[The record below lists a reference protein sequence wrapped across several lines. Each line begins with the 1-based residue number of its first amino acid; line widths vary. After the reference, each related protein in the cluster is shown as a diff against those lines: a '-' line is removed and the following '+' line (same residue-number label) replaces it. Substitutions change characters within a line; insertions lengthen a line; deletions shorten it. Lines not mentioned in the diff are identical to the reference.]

1 MTELTVV
8 VNDLE
13 VRCGDFGDRGRLR
26 PTCWSGAGPLVGAS
40 GSGKTTTG
48 LALLGEYPPGSQV
61 AGRVRVAGRNVG
73 PGQPPRSG
81 VVGYIPQH
89 PSSVLNPVRRI
100 GSVLREIADKHDR
113 PSRAVIDSL
122 RRAQLPADAAFLRRY
137 PHQLSG
143 GQQQRLVVAQAL
155 IGNPTVIVADEPT
168 TGQDAITRTEIRSEL
183 TALTRRGIA
192 VVMLSHDL
200 DLVRALA
207 DQIVVLHSGQIVEAA
222 PAEQVLSSPAQDY
235 TRALLAAQHTTG
247 TPSNGH
253 TQADH
258 PPTSGLAVT
267 NLTARYRQGGRGFTA
282 VHPLDLDASPGE
294 CVAIVGRSGSGK
306 TTLARCIA
314 GLHTPARGEVTLNG
328 RPLFASLRR
337 RSRADIAGV
346 QYVFQDA
353 RASFDEHRTVL
364 AQIARTAVR
373 LRGQAPTQAQAA
385 AAAVLA
391 EVSLSADTVRRRP
404 QALSGGELQRAA
416 LARALL
422 ARPSVLICDEITSGL
437 DPVTQTSILD
447 QLDALRH
454 KHGLTVL
461 LISHDFG
468 VVARLADRILVLH
481 EGHVVEHGLTARL
494 LTTPQHP
501 ATRRLLGLDSHH
513 EPVEIMHT

>member
-306 TTLARCIA
+306 TTWPAASPDCTPPLAVRSPSTAGPCSHRCA
-314 GLHTPARGEVTLNG
+314 VAPAPTSPECSTSSRTPALPSTNTAPFSPKSPAPPCGYEDKPPP
-328 RPLFASLRR
+328 RPR
-337 RSRADIAGV
+337 
-346 QYVFQDA
+346 
-353 RASFDEHRTVL
+353 
-364 AQIARTAVR
+364 
-373 LRGQAPTQAQAA
+373 P
-385 AAAVLA
+385 
-391 EVSLSADTVRRRP
+391 RRRP
-404 QALSGGELQRAA
+404 CWPRSAYRRTPSGDGRKRCPAA
-416 LARALL
+416 N
-422 ARPSVLICDEITSGL
+422 CSGRHS
-437 DPVTQTSILD
+437 PV
-447 QLDALRH
+447 RCWP
-454 KHGLTVL
+454 G
-461 LISHDFG
+461 
-468 VVARLADRILVLH
+468 
-481 EGHVVEHGLTARL
+481 
-494 LTTPQHP
+494 
-501 ATRRLLGLDSHH
+501 RRS
-513 EPVEIMHT
+513 

>member
-1 MTELTVV
+1 M
-8 VNDLE
+8 
-13 VRCGDFGDRGRLR
+13 RRDRRTLR
-26 PTCWSGAGPLVGAS
+26 
-40 GSGKTTTG
+40 
-48 LALLGEYPPGSQV
+48 
-61 AGRVRVAGRNVG
+61 
-73 PGQPPRSG
+73 
-81 VVGYIPQH
+81 
-89 PSSVLNPVRRI
+89 
-100 GSVLREIADKHDR
+100 
-113 PSRAVIDSL
+113 
-122 RRAQLPADAAFLRRY
+122 
-137 PHQLSG
+137 
-143 GQQQRLVVAQAL
+143 QRK
-155 IGNPTVIVADEPT
+155 
-168 TGQDAITRTEIRSEL
+168 
-183 TALTRRGIA
+183 
-192 VVMLSHDL
+192 
-200 DLVRALA
+200 
-207 DQIVVLHSGQIVEAA
+207 
-222 PAEQVLSSPAQDY
+222 
-235 TRALLAAQHTTG
+235 
-247 TPSNGH
+247 
-253 TQADH
+253 DH
-258 PPTSGLAVT
+258 
-267 NLTARYRQGGRGFTA
+267 
-282 VHPLDLDASPGE
+282 
-294 CVAIVGRSGSGK
+294 
-306 TTLARCIA
+306 LARCIA

>member
-1 MTELTVV
+1 MTEPAVV

-13 VRCGDFGDRGRLR
+13 VRCGEATLVGGIGFTL
-26 PTCWSGAGPLVGAS
+26 PAGQVLALVGAS

-48 LALLGEYPPGSQV
+48 LALLGEYPHGAQV
-61 AGRVRVAGRNVG
+61 SGRVRVAGQTVG

-100 GSVLREIADKHDR
+100 GSVLREIAGRHDR
-113 PSRAVIDSL
+113 PSRAVTDSL

-143 GQQQRLVVAQAL
+143 GQQQRLVLSQAL
-155 IGNPTVIVADEPT
+155 IGNPTLIVADEPT
-168 TGQDAITRTEIRSEL
+168 TGQDTITSTEIRTEL
-183 TALTRRGIA
+183 SALTRRGIA
-192 VVMLSHDL
+192 VVLLSHDL

-207 DQIVVLHSGQIVEAA
+207 DQIVVLHTGHIVEAG
-222 PAEQVLSSPAQDY
+222 PAKHVLRSPTRDY
-235 TRALLAAQHTTG
+235 TRALLAAEGATS
-247 TPSNGH
+247 TPP
-253 TQADH
+253 ADH
-258 PPTSGLAVT
+258 PRTPGLTVT
-267 NLTARYRQGGRGFTA
+267 NLTARHRQGGRGFTV
-282 VHPLDLDASPGE
+282 VHPTDLDARPGE

-314 GLHTPARGEVTLNG
+314 GLHTPAAGEVTLNG
-328 RPLFASLRR
+328 RPLPASLRR
-337 RSRADIAGV
+337 RSRAETAQV

-353 RASFDEHRTVL
+353 HASFDEHRTVVG
-364 AQIARTAVR
+364 QVARTAVR
-373 LRGQAPTQAQAA
+373 LRGVSPAEAHIAA
-385 AAAVLA
+385 ANALA
-391 EVSLSADTVRRRP
+391 EVGLPDEAVQRRP

-437 DPVTQTSILD
+437 DSLTESGILD
-447 QLDALRH
+447 RLDVLRH

-468 VVARLADRILVLH
+468 VVARLADRVLVIH
-481 EGHVVEHGLTARL
+481 EGHVIEHGAAAQLLTAPAH
-494 LTTPQHP
+494 LT
-501 ATRRLLGLDSHH
+501 TRRLLGLDRLGR
-513 EPVEIMHT
+513 PVETMRM